1 MSERSKDTVAVSHIG
16 HVTHS
21 RDTVRA
27 TVHNVLMNY
36 QHETAKRF
44 DPDRCLVCG
53 EHHNHGNL
61 PCPTMRVTA

>member
-1 MSERSKDTVAVSHIG
+1 MERSKSDVAVSHIG

-27 TVHNVLMNY
+27 AVHNVLNRGSD
-36 QHETAKRF
+36 K
-44 DPDRCLVCG
+44 CLVCG

-61 PCPTMRVTA
+61 PCPTMQVTAYG